1 MNNTKEI
8 KIRIYKATDNLAA
21 CQRFADGHA
30 AVLESYGIKKVTSS
44 NTSWFYDEDVYLMM
58 VESIS
63 GDIIY
68 GGTRIHIKNNEF
80 KLPLESAVEDIA
92 PEINTLL
99 KFNKNAKTG
108 ELCGLW
114 NAKIMS
120 GSGLSTLLIKAG
132 VAKAG
137 IFAAEKLNLKS
148 LYTLSAPWTISTVQT
163 LGFVIEESVGN
174 KGRFQYPT
182 PDLIAT
188 ILVLKD
194 IDTLRNADYKE
205 RIDILSLRENPVQT
219 RTENGPKGIMEVE
232 YNLIISPI
240 ELESYILNID
250 AKNQSY

>member
-1 MNNTKEI
+1 MSNTKEI
-8 KIRIYKATDNLAA
+8 RIRIYKATDNLAA

-30 AVLESYGIKKVTSS
+30 NVLESYGIKKVTSS
-44 NTSWFYDEDVYLMM
+44 STSWFYDNDVYIMM

-63 GDIIY
+63 GDKIY
-68 GGTRIHIKNNEF
+68 GGTRIHIKNKTF
-80 KLPLESAVEDIA
+80 KLPLESAIENID
-92 PEINTLL
+92 PKINDLL
-99 KFNKNAKTG
+99 KFNEKAKTG

-114 NAKIMS
+114 NSKIMS

-148 LYTLSAPWTISTVQT
+148 LYTLSAPWTIETVKT
-163 LGFVIEESVGN
+163 LGFVIEESIGN
-174 KGRFQYPT
+174 KGKFEYPT

-194 IDTLRNADYKE
+194 INTLKNANFQE
-205 RIDILSLRENPVQT
+205 RIDILNLRKNPVQT

-240 ELESYILNID
+240 KFGKKHLQY
-250 AKNQSY
+250 

>member
-1 MNNTKEI
+1 MSETKEI
-8 KIRIYKATDNLAA
+8 KIRIYKATDNLDA
-21 CQRFADGHA
+21 CQRFAYGHA

-44 NTSWFYDEDVYLMM
+44 STSWFYDKDVYLMM

-80 KLPLESAVEDIA
+80 KLPLESAIEDMA

-99 KFNKNAKTG
+99 KFDKNAKTG

-137 IFAAEKLNLKS
+137 IFVAEKLNLKS
-148 LYTLSAPWTISTVQT
+148 LYTLSAPWTIGTVQT
-163 LGFVIEESVGN
+163 LGFVLEESVGN
-174 KGRFQYPT
+174 KGRFEYPT

-188 ILVLKD
+188 VLVLKD
-194 IDTLRNADYKE
+194 IETLKNANYQE
-205 RIDILSLRENPVQT
+205 RKDILSLRENPIQT
-219 RTENGPKGIMEVE
+219 RTENGPKGNMEVE
-232 YNLIISPI
+232 YNLLVSVK
-240 ELESYILNID
+240 ELKKLQTEC
-250 AKNQSY
+250 